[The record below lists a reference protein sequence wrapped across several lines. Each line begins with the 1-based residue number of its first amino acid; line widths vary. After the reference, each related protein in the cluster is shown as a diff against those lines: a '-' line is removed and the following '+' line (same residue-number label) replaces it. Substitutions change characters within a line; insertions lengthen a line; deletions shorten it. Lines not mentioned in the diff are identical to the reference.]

1 MTKHTDNIIDLTRSY
16 ETTAANTF
24 RQMAKPPVFVKG
36 SGASLWT
43 DDGQRY
49 IDLVCGSAVT
59 ALGHGDSVQTDAIK
73 AQLETGVL
81 HTGTRLPAPRRAE
94 LYGELARI
102 FPDKIAA
109 FQLANAGSEAVEVA
123 LKSAQYATGR
133 RSVIAFYGGYHG
145 RTMGALSVTATKRVR
160 EPFLPLDANV
170 HFFPYP
176 YPYRPP
182 LPGSNRATIGEHCLE
197 YLRNALINPVSG
209 LDRPSAMI
217 VEAIQ
222 GVAGVVVPPP
232 GFLTGLREICQEF
245 DILMIV
251 DEIWNGFGRTG
262 KWFGFDHD
270 GIVPDLVTIGKAF
283 SGSLPLSGVAGRS
296 DILQR
301 WPGGMHTS
309 TFQGNPLACAAAVA
323 SIRRIRDDKLLSHAG
338 EFIGPTLVR
347 YLSPLQDLPH
357 VGEVRV
363 IGAIA
368 GIELVDDDG
377 QPAPE
382 LVNKAQ
388 NFCLDHGVL
397 VYAGGWYDNV
407 LMLVVP
413 LVIDDDEMDQ
423 ALSSV
428 VQAITT
434 IKP

>member
-1 MTKHTDNIIDLTRSY
+1 MTKHTDNIIDLTRNY

-24 RQMAKPPVFVKG
+24 RQMDKPPVFVKG

-73 AQLETGVL
+73 AQLDTGVL
-81 HTGTRLPAPRRAE
+81 HTELVFQLLLGRNSWRIGT
-94 LYGELARI
+94 Y

-109 FQLANAGSEAVEVA
+109 FRSLMLAEAVEVA

-283 SGSLPLSGVAGRS
+283 SDHFRQGWRVEATFSSAGR
-296 DILQR
+296 R
-301 WPGGMHTS
+301 MHTS

-323 SIRRIRDDKLLSHAG
+323 SIRQSVM
-338 EFIGPTLVR
+338 T
-347 YLSPLQDLPH
+347 
-357 VGEVRV
+357 
-363 IGAIA
+363 
-368 GIELVDDDG
+368 
-377 QPAPE
+377 
-382 LVNKAQ
+382 
-388 NFCLDHGVL
+388 
-397 VYAGGWYDNV
+397 
-407 LMLVVP
+407 
-413 LVIDDDEMDQ
+413 
-423 ALSSV
+423 SS
-428 VQAITT
+428 
-434 IKP
+434 